1 MNGKIN
7 LYTESANDHGSL
19 DKFSWDLGAFYK
31 RVSDRLTRGKNPL
44 VVVFDA
50 IVGQETG
57 KVRLADKTKILWVS
71 PEN

>member
-1 MNGKIN
+1 
-7 LYTESANDHGSL
+7 L
-19 DKFSWDLGAFYK
+19 DKFSCDLGAFYK
-31 RVSDRLTRGKNPL
+31 RVSDGLTRGKNPL

-57 KVRLADKTKILWVS
+57 KVRVPDKTKILRVS